1 MSPHFLYR
9 ASGMALLVGS
19 ISGLLWTLISA
30 FIVPLVTPDPYG
42 NPIFL
47 IASLFLLI
55 AAILISSGLVGLYVS
70 QSARV
75 GWLGFAGFVLLFVGT
90 LLLGV
95 GFGFISTSVLP
106 WITTHAPELLVG
118 SLPPLLYFFALV
130 GALLIVLGAIALGI
144 AMILAKN
151 RPLWPALALVLAGVA
166 GLLGLLPLP
175 TSKNIPAILSA
186 ALLFIGLGWSGY
198 IQWKEADPVVE
209 TMAADVVEAMPQ
221 VQVETPQ
228 VEEVTPE

>member
-19 ISGLLWTLISA
+19 ISGLLWTLVSA
-30 FIVPLVTPDPYG
+30 FIVPLVTPDPFAS
-42 NPIFL
+42 PIFL
-47 IASLFLLI
+47 IASLLLLI
-55 AAILISSGLVGLYVS
+55 AAILISPGLVGLYVS
-70 QSARV
+70 QYARV

-95 GFGFISTSVLP
+95 GFGFISAAVLP
-106 WITTHAPELLVG
+106 WITTHAHELLVG
-118 SLPPLLYFFALV
+118 SLPPLLYFFAVV

-151 RPLWPALALVLAGVA
+151 RPMWPAIALVLAGVA

-186 ALLFIGLGWSGY
+186 VLLFVGLGWSGY
-198 IQWKEADPVVE
+198 IQWKEPDPVVE
-209 TMAADVVEAMPQ
+209 TIAETTPTDVVEATPME
-221 VQVETPQ
+221 VETP
-228 VEEVTPE
+228 E